1 MVKKMKN
8 IVMMGSPNWQDRA
21 KIKDTIFDLK
31 NRFGTE
37 LRIIGVGEL
46 FYSDKDIKKFALELD
61 VEFAEIPPY
70 YQQWTQYCI
79 YNYNR
84 YGKNYDL
91 RHIFTRN
98 ALLTKHGE
106 MLILFMDG
114 TEEPAAS
121 VEEIISKFHDSGKP
135 VLIIR

>member
-1 MVKKMKN
+1 
-8 IVMMGSPNWQDRA
+8 MMGSPNWQDRR

-31 NRFGTE
+31 NRLGEE
-37 LRIIGVGEL
+37 LRIIGTGEL
-46 FYSDKDIKKFALELD
+46 FYSDKDIKKFSLELD

-84 YGKNYDL
+84 YGKNYDV
-91 RHIFTRN
+91 RHLFTRN
-98 ALLTKHGE
+98 INIMEHGD
-106 MLILFMDG
+106 MLILFSPESDELAPCI
-114 TEEPAAS
+114 EEL
-121 VEEIISKFHDSGKP
+121 ISKFHAVKKP